1 VKSSFGRRV
10 CKGFH
15 AWWVYAI
22 DRSDL
27 TCQYV
32 HSTSLIPRGAK
43 PMATDW
49 ECRLALITLD
59 TPFSPA
65 AFLSN
70 GNSFWVRVNTR

>member
-1 VKSSFGRRV
+1 
-10 CKGFH
+10 
-15 AWWVYAI
+15 
-22 DRSDL
+22 
-27 TCQYV
+27 
-32 HSTSLIPRGAK
+32 
-43 PMATDW
+43 MATDW